1 LAPDPGAPAA
11 VLAPPPPGSRMA
23 LEAAEAP
30 AAAARLLASDGRA
43 WDALGAWLR
52 AAPPAQVLTVA
63 RGSSDHA
70 AHYLGYLAA
79 ARLGRLV
86 ASLPMSVVTL
96 YGARLQCRGLLAVA
110 LSQSGQSPDL
120 VAPLQHI
127 AAQGG
132 HTLALVN
139 DTASPLATA
148 AQRVLGLHAG
158 PETSVAA
165 TKSFINQCVAGARL
179 VAQWQPEP
187 VFDAALQDLPAAL
200 SLAARADWRAALQV
214 LAGATQMYVV
224 ARGTA
229 LPVAM
234 ELALKCKEVCG
245 LQAEAFS
252 GAELRHGPMAL
263 VQPGFPVLVLA
274 PSGPAQAG
282 LLALAAELQAHG
294 ARVLL
299 AVPPA
304 TPGVPDGPTR
314 LPLADAPHPDL
325 APVCLVQSAYPMVEA
340 LARARGLDPDRPRHL
355 AKVTRTR

>member
-1 LAPDPGAPAA
+1 MAPESVHAA
-11 VLAPPPPGSRMA
+11 GPSQMA
-23 LEAAEAP
+23 REAAEAP
-30 AAAARLLASDGRA
+30 AAAARLLAADGPA
-43 WDALGAWLR
+43 WDALGAGLR
-52 AAPPAQVLTVA
+52 AQPPTQVLTVA

-70 AHYLGYLAA
+70 AHYLAYLAA

-96 YGARLQCRGLLAVA
+96 YGARLQGQGLLAVA

-120 VAPLQHI
+120 VAPLRHI
-127 AAQGG
+127 ATQGG
-132 HTLALVN
+132 RTLALVN
-139 DTASPLATA
+139 DTASPLAAA
-148 AQRVLGLHAG
+148 AQHVLGLHAG

-179 VAQWQPEP
+179 VANWQGDAA
-187 VFDAALQDLPAAL
+187 FHAALQALPAAL
-200 SLAARADWRAALQV
+200 AQATRTDWAAALDL
-214 LAGATQMYVV
+214 LAPATQMYVV
-224 ARGTA
+224 SRGTA
-229 LPVAM
+229 LPVAQ

-263 VQPGFPVLVLA
+263 VGPGFPVLVLA
-274 PSGPAQAG
+274 PAGPAQAG
-282 LLALAAELQAHG
+282 LLALAGELQAHG

-299 AVPPA
+299 AVPPGTA
-304 TPGVPDGPTR
+304 DVPAGALV
-314 LPLADAPHPDL
+314 LPLVPAPHADL
-325 APVCLVQSAYPMVEA
+325 DPVCAVQSAYAMVEA

>member
-1 LAPDPGAPAA
+1 MAPERLPATG
-11 VLAPPPPGSRMA
+11 PSQMA
-23 LEAAEAP
+23 REAAEAP
-30 AAAARLLASDGRA
+30 AAVARLLAADGPA
-43 WDALGAWLR
+43 WDALGTWLR
-52 AAPPAQVLTVA
+52 AGPPSQVLTVA

-79 ARLGRLV
+79 ARLGRVV

-96 YGARLQCRGLLAVA
+96 YGARLQARGLWAVA

-120 VAPLQHI
+120 VAPLRHI

-179 VAQWQPEP
+179 VAQWQPDAA
-187 VFDAALQDLPAAL
+187 FDAALQALPEAL
-200 SLAARADWRAALQV
+200 TRAARARWHAALEV

-229 LPVAM
+229 LPVAL

-245 LQAEAFS
+245 LQAEAWS

-263 VQPGFPVLVLA
+263 VGPGFPVLVLA
-274 PSGPAQAG
+274 PPGPAQAG
-282 LLALAAELQAHG
+282 LLALAGELHAHG
-294 ARVLL
+294 ALVLL

-304 TPGVPDGPTR
+304 TAGLPPGPVT
-314 LPLADAPHPDL
+314 LPLAPAPHPDL
-325 APVCLVQSAYPMVEA
+325 DPVCAVQSAYAMVEA

-355 AKVTRTR
+355 AKVTRTC

>member
-1 LAPDPGAPAA
+1 MDSEPAADGGVARAPAA
-11 VLAPPPPGSRMA
+11 SRMA
-23 LEAAEAP
+23 AEAAEAP
-30 AAAARLLASDGRA
+30 AAAARLLAADAEGWA
-43 WDALGAWLR
+43 ALGAALR
-52 AAPPAQVLTVA
+52 ADPPRQLLSVA

-96 YGARLQCRGLLAVA
+96 YGAKLQCQGLLAIA

-120 VAPLQHI
+120 VAPLQDI
-127 AAQGG
+127 GARGG
-132 HTLALVN
+132 RTLALVN
-139 DTASPLATA
+139 DTASPLAAA

-179 VAQWQPEP
+179 VAQWEQDAAW
-187 VFDAALQDLPAAL
+187 DAALQALPEALAQAACV
-200 SLAARADWRAALQV
+200 DWSDALDI

-234 ELALKCKEVCG
+234 EAALKCKEVCG

-252 GAELRHGPMAL
+252 GAELRHGPLAL
-263 VQPGFPVLVLA
+263 VRPGFPLLVLA
-274 PSGPAQAG
+274 PEGPAQAG
-282 LLALAAELQAHG
+282 LLALAADLQATG

-299 AVPPA
+299 AVPPG
-304 TPGVPDGPTR
+304 TRGVPAVSVR
-314 LPLADAPHPDL
+314 LPLAGSAHPDL
-325 APVCLVQSAYPMVEA
+325 DPVCAVQSFYPMVEA